1 MQIMKQNVIKQ
12 TLIKLKIRV
21 KHAKPK
27 IKHKT
32 PHTERHT
39 RDRTNEYKEETIQL
53 SQASLT

>member
-1 MQIMKQNVIKQ
+1 MKQNVIKQ